1 MQQGFKNGLH
11 QKKKKKRKIN
21 KIEWSERSKKMVFEP
36 KSEGDD
42 RVNLIDIEGKIVLY
56 TKARALWQM

>member
-11 QKKKKKRKIN
+11 QKKKRKIN

-42 RVNLIDIEGKIVLY
+42 RVNLMDIEGKIVLY

>member
-1 MQQGFKNGLH
+1 MVYIK
-11 QKKKKKRKIN
+11 KKKKKRKIN

-42 RVNLIDIEGKIVLY
+42 RVNLMDIEGKIVLY
-56 TKARALWQM
+56 TKAKALWQM